1 MTTKQKLLNAVKSLP
16 ADATVEDAME
26 RILFLA
32 KVERGVQQADAGKTV
47 PHEKVRKRMS
57 KWLK

>member
-1 MTTKQKLLNAVKSLP
+1 MTTKQKVLNAVRSLP
-16 ADATVEDAME
+16 ADATVEDALE

-32 KVERGVQQADAGKTV
+32 KVERGVEQADVGKTQ

>member
-47 PHEKVRKRMS
+47 PHDKVRKRMA